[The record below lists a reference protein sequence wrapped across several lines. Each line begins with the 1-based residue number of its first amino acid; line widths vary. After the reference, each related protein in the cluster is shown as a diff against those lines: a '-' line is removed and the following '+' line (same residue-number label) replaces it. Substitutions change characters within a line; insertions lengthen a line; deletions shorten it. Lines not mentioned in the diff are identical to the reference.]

1 MLGLAAGL
9 KQLDNHHAATAAWT
23 RMSVRH
29 GYVFIDLGGV
39 WLYGRGEHV
48 ASRLG
53 FGRTGRQ
60 AVVAD
65 SVEAL
70 DTAEGLV

>member
-1 MLGLAAGL
+1 
-9 KQLDNHHAATAAWT
+9 
-23 RMSVRH
+23 MSVRH

-65 SVEAL
+65 AVEAL